1 MHIGKGLVVAFMGMS
16 LDDTFRS
23 ASTAKEMWLQ
33 NQISLY
39 DIVGHFVDD
48 ILVNVNDTQPYFL
61 DRMNILITASD
72 QGTVVRKPTT
82 LDDLKDLMLKT
93 AYMYVPKLSA
103 FEFVFVKT
111 LSTSQSKKT
120 FCNRTSTL
128 ADG

>member
-93 AYMYVPKLSA
+93 AYMYV
-103 FEFVFVKT
+103 
-111 LSTSQSKKT
+111 SKII
-120 FCNRTSTL
+120 SI
-128 ADG
+128 